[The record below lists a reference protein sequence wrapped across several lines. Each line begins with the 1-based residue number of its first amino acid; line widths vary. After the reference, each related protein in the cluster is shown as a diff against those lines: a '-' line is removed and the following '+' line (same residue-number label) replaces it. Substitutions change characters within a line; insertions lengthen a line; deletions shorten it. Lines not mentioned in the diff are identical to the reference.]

1 MVLVFTY
8 IYLQT
13 YPLFWYVTRPLIWK
27 IWQMKQQNQ
36 LRSTNETPP
45 QDVIRLKAS
54 ARAFAALVDGCRLVT
69 WGDPRAGGDS
79 SMVAVMF

>member
-1 MVLVFTY
+1 
-8 IYLQT
+8 
-13 YPLFWYVTRPLIWK
+13 
-27 IWQMKQQNQ
+27 MKQQPAAQ
-36 LRSTNETPP
+36 PAQRFPP

>member
-1 MVLVFTY
+1 MVY
-8 IYLQT
+8 IDLT
-13 YPLFWYVTRPLIWK
+13 WSINEAATS
-27 IWQMKQQNQ
+27 Q
-36 LRSTNETPP
+36 L

-79 SMVAVMF
+79 SMVASVME